1 MGDARIEALDA
12 IEKAQGL
19 PGEAAGPD
27 NHSQP
32 SDLERVMGEAAT
44 FDQLVQEN
52 KAKFEGNRKPFDVL
66 RSALVRFSPD
76 FELLPGTKPAK
87 ASTTPAKKDPFEID
101 PREPMMIA
109 PIVPKCERAKS
120 CSIQRVGGQNPCS
133 KSDWPSSTLGAVCG
147 RPPCVFSDA
156 SALSQAFLFV

>member
-1 MGDARIEALDA
+1 VWDARIEALDA

-120 CSIQRVGGQNPCS
+120 CSIQRVGD
-133 KSDWPSSTLGAVCG
+133 KIH
-147 RPPCVFSDA
+147 
-156 SALSQAFLFV
+156 ALSLIGHRQHWALCAVGRLASSRTPQR